1 MERISAT
8 TADGVTLV
16 LRRFSAPVP
25 RRAVCLCTHA
35 MMANGSYF
43 SVGDDDGFAGHLAR
57 AGVET
62 YVLDFR
68 GHGESK
74 PPHPERDR
82 WCFDDY
88 VELDLPAAIGAVC
101 ESADIS
107 VDELVFLGHSLGGNV
122 GLAAFGTGTVPP
134 PQRMALWATSL
145 WLPGPKGSARRRLFM
160 EIYRQSA
167 RLLGYAPIRR
177 MRMGSDNE
185 PRDYVDQ
192 LTGWART
199 GMWTSRTGIDYLAHI
214 GNIDVPVWA
223 VTGDGDRLC
232 LPTDA
237 MVMVSRLRGA
247 LPLRRVG
254 VSRGDAL
261 DADHFK
267 LFTKSTLAPLWDE
280 MVAFA
285 TGGDHEPV

>member
-1 MERISAT
+1 MDRLRAT

-16 LRRFSAPVP
+16 VRRFAAIGS

-43 SVGDDDGFAGHLAR
+43 HAGDDDGFAGYLAR
-57 AGVET
+57 GGVDT

-88 VELDLPAAIGAVC
+88 VQLDLPAAIATVC
-101 ESADIS
+101 AAAGIGPEQ
-107 VDELVFLGHSLGGNV
+107 LVFLGHSLGGNA
-122 GLAAFGTGTVPP
+122 GLAAFGTGAAPMP
-134 PQRMALWATSL
+134 AKLSLWATSL
-145 WLPGPKGSARRRLFM
+145 WLPGPRGRTSRRLFM

-177 MRMGSDNE
+177 LRLGSDNE

-199 GMWTSRTGIDYLAHI
+199 GAWTSRTGVDYLAHLA
-214 GNIDVPVWA
+214 NIDVPVWA

-232 LPTDA
+232 RPTDA

-247 LPLRRVG
+247 RPLRRVG
-254 VSRGDAL
+254 TAAGDAL

-267 LFTKSTLAPLWDE
+267 LFTRAALAPLWDE
-280 MVAFA
+280 MIAFA
-285 TGGDHEPV
+285 TGTD